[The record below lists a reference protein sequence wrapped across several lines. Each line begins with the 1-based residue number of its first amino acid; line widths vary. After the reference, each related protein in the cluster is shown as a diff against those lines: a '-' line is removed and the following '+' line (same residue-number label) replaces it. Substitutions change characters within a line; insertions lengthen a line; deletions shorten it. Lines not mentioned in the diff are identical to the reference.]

1 MIRRKSELAIQTREG
16 IRGGA
21 GKAQLLEYVSPGE
34 MAGVEFVSVLTLEPG
49 ASIGQHPHSGEEELY
64 LILEGEGAGF
74 LDGESFTV
82 RPGDAFLC
90 KAGHAHG
97 LANGPDTP
105 LLFLAVLTKKS

>member
-34 MAGVEFVSVLTLEPG
+34 MAGVEFVSILTLEPG
-49 ASIGQHPHSGEEELY
+49 ASIGQHPHPEEEELY
-64 LILEGEGAGF
+64 LILEGMGTGI
-74 LDGESFTV
+74 LDGEAFPV
-82 RPGDAFLC
+82 GPGDAFLC

-97 LANGPDTP
+97 LANGPDSP
-105 LLFLAVLTKKS
+105 LTFLAVLSGRG